1 MARLSAKAK
10 QRIYSNLEKYA
21 RSGMGMEKA
30 CESLLGQPRMRSV
43 EKRIYAGILE
53 GLQQGKSIGAALGA
67 SSPVVTPLEEEVVTA
82 AEEGG
87 MLERGFA
94 HLSEYFRRLHVT
106 RSRILKGLTYPIILL
121 HLAIPVSTLAVT
133 AFGRFRLD
141 GSGTEETFGDAFAK
155 MGLTMV
161 LAYLVIALLIAWTVL
176 LVKLGRRSGAI
187 DQFLNTLPLFGKA
200 RKASALERFTQVF
213 EIFLLAGK
221 KISDALSGAGIA
233 SASGVLREA
242 SERGARMIENGD
254 SLSTAIYASPSAFP
268 DDFSRGITAAEESGQ
283 LDREL
288 AEWGRFYSDSA
299 REAMEQ
305 VAEWA
310 PKLFYWAVLFLVAF
324 LIIRSA
330 IAYRDLLMN
339 LIDGSF

>member
-1 MARLSAKAK
+1 MAQLSAKAK

-30 CESLLGQPRMRSV
+30 CQSLLGQPRMRNV
-43 EKRIYAGILE
+43 EKRIYSGILE
-53 GLQQGKSIGAALGA
+53 GLQQGKSIGNALGA
-67 SSPVVTPLEEEVVTA
+67 SSSVISPLEEEVVSA
-82 AEEGG
+82 AEDGG

-106 RSRILKGLTYPIILL
+106 RSRILKGMTYPVILL

-133 AFGRFRLD
+133 AFGRFQLD
-141 GSGTEETFGDAFAK
+141 GSAPTTNFADAFAQ
-155 MGLTMV
+155 MGITMV
-161 LAYLVIALLIAWTVL
+161 VAYIAVALLIAWTVI
-176 LVKLGRRSGAI
+176 LVRLGQRSGAV
-187 DQFLNTLPLFGKA
+187 DQLLNTLPLFGKA

-221 KISDALSGAGIA
+221 KISFALSGAGVA

-242 SERGARMIENGD
+242 SERGSRMIENGE
-254 SLSTAIYASPSAFP
+254 SLSNAIYASPAAFP

-288 AEWGRFYSDSA
+288 AEWSRFYSESS

-310 PKLFYWAVLFLVAF
+310 PKLFYWAVLFFVAY

-339 LIDGSF
+339 LINGSF